1 MILSILTLI
10 ILILINGLFSA
21 SELAFLSLDKITLQE
36 RINKKD
42 KTAIKINNLLNNKSS
57 FLSTI
62 QISITLVG
70 FLASAFAA
78 SYFADYLIDL
88 LPIVFISNSFQ
99 RPFIVI
105 IITLILSYFTLVFGE
120 LVPKKIAINNP
131 YKVASSLVN
140 LITIVNKIFYPLVK
154 LLSKSTELICKL
166 LNIVEKKESFTEED
180 IKKMIITS
188 SSSGIIEEKEKDYIL
203 NIFNFNDI
211 TLDKVMTP
219 KDKVILLNI
228 DDDLRDNILK
238 MKKNKYTRFPI
249 YKNNP
254 NNIIGILNVK
264 DFIYYNRDNNKLN
277 IKDII
282 RPVSKFNYNDK
293 IDDIFHYM
301 QKSNESIVLVYKK
314 DKFIGIITIEDAIE
328 EIVGNIYDEFDIQTT
343 K

>member
-21 SELAFLSLDKITLQE
+21 SELAFLSLDKLILQE
-36 RINKKD
+36 KINKKD

-238 MKKNKYTRFPI
+238 MKNNKYTRFPI